1 MSDGKQYAT
10 VLGTVQWDV
19 EPKVVNEKNIRE
31 FSIRSIVS
39 QQLVRVTLWDQF
51 ANVQVKKGDA
61 VIVDGEVKQNA
72 GTDKQGNSVTYH
84 NLTATNIAVIP
95 AGEKIDTP
103 RNVVNAAPAVDVAS
117 II

>member
-1 MSDGKQYAT
+1 MADGKQYAT
-10 VLGTVQWDV
+10 VLGTIQWDV
-19 EPKVVNEKNIRE
+19 EEKEVNGKDIRE

-51 ANVQVKKGDA
+51 VNVKVQKGDA

-72 GTDKQGNSVTYH
+72 GTDKQGNAVTYN

-95 AGEKIDTP
+95 AGEKVDTP